1 MDTITLS
8 KQNRLFWLG
17 RYSERV
23 HTSIQLMMEFYDS
36 LLDGSG
42 MDYQAFCRKM
52 GIPCVY
58 DSGEDFC
65 RRYLFDEESQYS
77 IVSAVEAMLGN
88 GMVLRET
95 ISSQTLAYLQMAHSA
110 MEMASRSESPMVELQ
125 WVLDDIMAFRG
136 SFDDAVE
143 EESARNI
150 TKTGGMV
157 ERISLMLRLE
167 RHPERVEHELRKL
180 LNRLYKTDLTPDP
193 AALKTITDRALD
205 GVAVD
210 RIALLSSVECLFH
223 I

>member
-23 HTSIQLMMEFYDS
+23 YSSIQLMMEDYDN
-36 LLDGSG
+36 LIDGAG
-42 MDYQAFCRKM
+42 MDYHAFCRKM

-65 RRYLFDEESQYS
+65 RRYLFDADSQYS
-77 IVSAVEAMLGN
+77 VTSAVEAMLGN

-95 ISSQTLAYLQMAHSA
+95 ITSQTLAYLQMAHSA
-110 MEMASRSESPMVELQ
+110 MEMADHSESPMVELQ

-143 EESARNI
+143 EETARNI
-150 TKTGGMV
+150 TKTGGMI

-167 RHPERVEHELRKL
+167 RHMERLDGELRKL
-180 LNRLYKTDLTPDP
+180 LNRLYKTGLSPQTGS
-193 AALKTITDRALD
+193 LRTVTDRAL
-205 GVAVD
+205 GGQPVD
-210 RIALLSSVECLFH
+210 RITLLSSVESLFYV
-223 I
+223 